1 MNEDENNMAFE
12 CNIDARGKAVRMK
25 LGIRTIFVSIIL
37 ASLTYFD
44 PYFWTLQTRLGWLLA
59 GGSFVGG
66 AFTMWEARMG
76 WCVVRA
82 MGFKTKI

>member
-1 MNEDENNMAFE
+1 MALE

-25 LGIRTIFVSIIL
+25 LGIRLVIL
-37 ASLTYFD
+37 SLLLAALTYFEFL
-44 PYFWTLQTRLGWLLA
+44 PTPLGWLTTA
-59 GGSFVGG
+59 ASFGGG
-66 AFTMWEARMG
+66 AFTIWESRKG

>member
-1 MNEDENNMAFE
+1 MRGDIDMALE

-25 LGIRTIFVSIIL
+25 LGIRLVILSLIL
-37 ASLTYFD
+37 AALTYFGII
-44 PYFWTLQTRLGWLLA
+44 PATLGWFVA
-59 GGSFVGG
+59 AASFAGG
-66 AFTMWEARMG
+66 AFTIWESRKG

>member
-1 MNEDENNMAFE
+1 MALE

-25 LGIRTIFVSIIL
+25 LGIRFIFVSIM
-37 ASLTYFD
+37 LTALTFFD
-44 PYFWTLQTRLGWLLA
+44 PSWWTLPTTFGWVLA
-59 GGSFVGG
+59 GGSFAGG
-66 AFTMWEARMG
+66 AFIIWESRKG